1 MRHFETGGLATTTG
15 SVSVLPSAA
24 PAQVRVIEGPLARS
38 FLTTQ
43 WAGLFQ
49 QDPLAT
55 PYQAPGWLSA
65 HADQL
70 PLTATLMILMA
81 ESTGGP
87 RAALA
92 VVRDR
97 TAGGWLEVTPLST
110 PSAEYVRIVGPD
122 AEHPAIAAAL
132 AEALT
137 RLDADVM
144 LPDVPATSA
153 LGRYIS
159 QWQHALTRC
168 ARIPLPVPYQA
179 MSRSTRRDHRRRK
192 RDWAALATRGHRITY
207 HRTQSAAE
215 LSNAYA
221 ALAHLHR
228 RRWRASGPEHRVTS
242 ADGRLRTVLERCPD
256 SAFIATLSI
265 DGKPVAA
272 QLCLHRGRHA
282 YSMLPAMD
290 PDHDDLAPGHALLR
304 HLTDDLTT
312 AGFASLDLGRTTC
325 APGQIAYKQQY
336 TPTWSATVTAVRR
349 TLPSRPDEMRG
360 IA

>member
-1 MRHFETGGLATTTG
+1 MRHFETGGPTTTTG
-15 SVSVLPSAA
+15 SLSVLPSAA
-24 PAQVRVIEGPLARS
+24 PAQVRVIEGPLAHT
-38 FLTTQ
+38 FLTTR

-49 QDPLAT
+49 QDSLAT

-70 PLTATLMILMA
+70 PLTATLMILVA
-81 ESTGGP
+81 ENDTGP

-110 PSAEYVRIVGPD
+110 PMAEYVRIVGPD
-122 AEHPAIAAAL
+122 AEDPAVAASL

-159 QWQHALTRC
+159 SWRHGLTRC
-168 ARIPLPVPYQA
+168 ARITLPVPYAA
-179 MSRSTRRDHRRRK
+179 MSRSTRRDHRRRR
-192 RDWAALATRGHRITY
+192 RDWAALATRGHTIDY

-215 LSNAYA
+215 LSDAYA

-228 RRWRASGPEHRVTS
+228 RRWRASGPEHRVTA
-242 ADGRLRTVLERCPD
+242 ADGRLRTVLERCPE
-256 SAFIATLSI
+256 SAFIATLSL

-272 QLCLHRGRHA
+272 QLCLYRDRHA

-290 PDHDDLAPGHALLR
+290 LDHEDLAPGHALLR
-304 HLTDDLTT
+304 HLTDDLTA
-312 AGFASLDLGRTTC
+312 AGFVSLDLGRTTC
-325 APGQIAYKQQY
+325 APGQVAYKQQY
-336 TPTWSATVTAVRR
+336 APIWSATVTAVRR
-349 TLPSRPDEMRG
+349 TLPFRPDEM
-360 IA
+360 